1 MVKVTSKEITYR
13 SVIEQVFF
21 DDESELIIKT
31 GWAENQEFDLDVDL
45 EWIPEVPEWAK
56 NLTKDQIL
64 KLVDVEI

>member
-1 MVKVTSKEITYR
+1 MVKVTRKEITYR